1 MLAALVLAG
10 LLLLPVTFRVA
21 RWLNRRSR
29 GVVVGVFHPYAM
41 AMGGGERVLWC
52 GLAHLLKERRDVTV
66 FLYTGD
72 HDVDLGRVRSRFGA
86 GSCPDDAHAQRIHVC
101 KLYTRRLV
109 EADLYPRFT
118 LLGQS
123 LGSVVLGLEAVFR
136 WPPPA
141 VWWDSMGYAFTYPA
155 VRLLAGCSV
164 ACYVHFPTISADMLR
179 AVQENRPSYNNDARV
194 ARSSSASA
202 LKLAYYH
209 AFALAY
215 KVVGRCASVV
225 MCNSTWTSG
234 HIASLWGAKTTIV
247 YPPCL
252 SGNSA
257 TAMLPLNE
265 RREPLIVSI
274 GQFRP
279 EKDHRLQLASMK
291 ALRAMG
297 THAGKL
303 VMIGSCRNA
312 EDCARVEEL
321 RAFALSL
328 GLVERRD
335 FEFRIDV
342 SKAELDDVMHRAS
355 LGVHTMWNE
364 HFGIGIVEMMAC
376 GMVVVA
382 HDSGGPKSD
391 IVLPNTGFLASTEA
405 QYAKAMH
412 DVLDEPEAYALMRQR
427 ARDTAMRFTEEEFGR
442 KLMAALRAVLP
453 PRPVV

>member
-10 LLLLPVTFRVA
+10 LLLLLAVALRVA
-21 RWLNRRSR
+21 RWLHRRSR

-66 FLYTGD
+66 CLYTGD
-72 HDVDLGRVRSRFGA
+72 HDVDLDRVRSRFGA
-86 GSCPDDAHAQRIHVC
+86 GSCPDDADARRIEVC

-123 LGSVVLGLEAVFR
+123 LGSVVLGLEALLR
-136 WPPPA
+136 RPPPA

-155 VRLLAGCSV
+155 ARLLAGCSV
-164 ACYVHFPTISADMLR
+164 ACYVHFPTISADMLQ
-179 AVQENRPSYNNDARV
+179 AVQEKRPSYNNDARV

-234 HIASLWGAKTTIV
+234 HIASLWGSKTTIV

-252 SGNSA
+252 SGSSA
-257 TAMLPLNE
+257 ADVPLRE

-279 EKDHRLQLASMK
+279 EKDHRLQLASVK

-297 THAGKL
+297 THVGTL

-312 EDCARVEEL
+312 EDRARVEAL
-321 RAFALSL
+321 RAFAVGL

-335 FEFRIDV
+335 FEFRVDV
-342 SKAELDDVMHRAS
+342 AKSELDDIMHRAS

-382 HDSGGPKSD
+382 HDSGGPRSD

-405 QYAKAMH
+405 QYAQAMH
-412 DVLDEPEAYALMRQR
+412 DVLDQPEAYAQMRQR
-427 ARDTAMRFTEEEFGR
+427 ARQAATRFTEEEFGR

-453 PRPVV
+453 PPF